1 MSANFSF
8 ATAKVVNYFG
18 LSKKNCILVRFF
30 VWRIGNYF
38 RNLVNLFRNRVNL
51 FRILVN
57 FFRKPILRKV
67 LFWRQ
72 GVESEFSRSSL
83 GVLRKGI
90 REVKESAILTNSTF

>member
-1 MSANFSF
+1 MSAKSIDF

-18 LSKKNCILVRFF
+18 LSKKNSILLRF
-30 VWRIGNYF
+30 
-38 RNLVNLFRNRVNL
+38 LFRNGKVNHFRNSVNL

-83 GVLRKGI
+83 GR
-90 REVKESAILTNSTF
+90 RSVKLGKV